1 MKTPPPHGLVCAA
14 GVFVLGRYCPYS
26 GESCRCTEARWAVCQ
41 RRRKCHLPGTLLAP
55 SVPDSSPAS
64 ALPNKNAAFVRG
76 KPGRG
81 RRAVFIRLRRNS
93 PLRCWSGTQLRPDS
107 PARWSPA
114 QRCPPHRGYSP
125 SRQESSPR
133 ADPAHCGQSSQDRGA
148 SPWSRGYPAG
158 RGSGVPGSPGSIS

>member
-1 MKTPPPHGLVCAA
+1 MTCAA
-14 GVFVLGRYCPYS
+14 GVFVLGRHCPYS
-26 GESCRCTEARWAVCQ
+26 GESCRCTEARRAVCQ
-41 RRRKCHLPGTLLAP
+41 HRNKCHLPGMLLAP
-55 SVPDSSPAS
+55 RVRNSPPAS

-93 PLRCWSGTQLRPDS
+93 PLHCWSGTQLRPDS

-133 ADPAHCGQSSQDRGA
+133 ADPAHCGQSSRDRR
-148 SPWSRGYPAG
+148 SFPMVQRVSSR
-158 RGSGVPGSPGSIS
+158 SGLWRSRFSGSIS